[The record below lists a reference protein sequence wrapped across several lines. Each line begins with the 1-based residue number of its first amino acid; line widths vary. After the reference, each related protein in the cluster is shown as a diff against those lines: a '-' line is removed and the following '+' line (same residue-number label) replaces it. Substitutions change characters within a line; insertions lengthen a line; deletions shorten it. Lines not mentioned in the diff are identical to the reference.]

1 MFASNDARQNG
12 LAPEFGVAEAK
23 KHKWVRGADMT
34 HSDDHASKCFEKYPA
49 WKKRFLTKAVPV
61 HMPYNANNQG
71 TCTFMFVP
79 PYCEQNAE

>member
-12 LAPEFGVAEAK
+12 LAPEFGVAEAM

-34 HSDDHASKCFEKYPA
+34 HSDDHARKCFEKYPE

-61 HMPYNANNQG
+61 HVPYNANKQG

-79 PYCEQNAE
+79 PYCEQNAA